1 MRPTLEAYL
10 ASIGA
15 LVVAAACAALG
26 WGMTPVNM
34 ATAALEGFAMALW
47 PIVIVIIAA
56 VFTYNLTV
64 HTGAMETIKCMLCSV
79 SADRRVLTLLIGWCF
94 GGFLEGMAGFGTAVA
109 IPASMLMAL
118 GISPVTS
125 ILAVANGVPTM
136 FGSIGIPTT
145 TLASITGIDVVELA
159 TVQAIQVFPF
169 VIACPILMVALV
181 GHGPKALRG
190 MLPISLVSGVSFAAC
205 LLAAG
210 HFIGGELPDVVAS
223 VVSLV
228 LTFAYALHMHKSGI
242 EVPEEYRLVASA
254 EDEAPRESLADKLRA
269 WAPFAL
275 IFAVLLLTS
284 KLVPFVNGPLS
295 AVKSTVNIYA
305 GDPTATLTFSWV
317 NTPGVLIF
325 ICGIVGGVIQH
336 CPPRE
341 MLGVLGATCKQMSKT
356 IVTMLGVLACAK
368 IMGYS
373 GMIASISAFFVGTL
387 GGLYPLVAPLL
398 GALGTFVTGSGTSS
412 EVLFGNVQLHAAQ
425 SIGANEK
432 FGGGVQLARR
442 LGGQDAQPAEHR
454 HRLRRV
460 RPHRQGRGDSR
471 QDRPVRVCV
480 RRRDGA
486 HRLRRVARAVGAAPP
501 TPRVSRRGRPPHSSG
516 GCARPP
522 FLRARKKARSS
533 PAASSAS
540 TPPVTSNSWLS
551 RGSWLTSKSVPTA
564 PPLGSAA
571 PKTQRSTR
579 ALTMSPAHMRHG
591 SSVT

>member
-1 MRPTLEAYL
+1 MLELSLMFVLALAPIIWLVIALCGLHLEAYV
-10 ASIGA
+10 ASLGA
-15 LVVAAACAALG
+15 LAVAAVCAVLG
-26 WGMTPVNM
+26 WGMTTVNL

-64 HTGAMETIKCMLCSV
+64 HTGAMETIKRMLCSV

-125 ILAVANGVPTM
+125 ILACLIANGVPTM

-159 TVQAIQVFPF
+159 TVQAVQVFPF
-169 VIACPILMVALV
+169 VVACPILMVALV
-181 GHGPKALRG
+181 GHGRDALRG

-205 LLAAG
+205 LVLAG

-228 LTFAYALHMHKSGI
+228 LTFTYALRMHGSGA
-242 EVPEEYRLVASA
+242 EVPERYRLDAASGDDAPQESVA
-254 EDEAPRESLADKLRA
+254 EKVRA
-269 WAPFAL
+269 WSPFAL
-275 IFAVLLLTS
+275 IFVVLLATS
-284 KLVPFVNGPLS
+284 KLVPFVNEPLS
-295 AVKSTVNIYA
+295 AIKSTVNIYA

-325 ICGIVGGVIQH
+325 ACGIVGGIIQH

-341 MLGVLGATCKQMSKT
+341 MLQVLGATVRQMSKT

-373 GMIASISAFFVGTL
+373 GMIASISDFFVAAL

-425 SIGANEK
+425 SIGVNETWLVASNSL
-432 FGGGVQLARR
+432 GVSAGKMLSPQNIAI
-442 LGGQDAQPAEHR
+442 
-454 HRLRRV
+454 
-460 RPHRQGRGDSR
+460 
-471 QDRPVRVCV
+471 
-480 RRRDGA
+480 
-486 HRLRRVARAVGAAPP
+486 
-501 TPRVSRRGRPPHSSG
+501 
-516 GCARPP
+516 GCASCGLVGKDGEILGRIAKYA
-522 FLRARKKARSS
+522 FGF
-533 PAASSAS
+533 AAAMA
-540 TPPVTSNSWLS
+540 VLVYV
-551 RGSWLTSKSVPTA
+551 GSLV
-564 PPLGSAA
+564 LG
-571 PKTQRSTR
+571 
-579 ALTMSPAHMRHG
+579 
-591 SSVT
+591 